1 MGRYK
6 NKRGWVT
13 NKIKIQIKNTPM
25 TVLQNTSKTGN
36 QGAIN
41 SNT

>member
-1 MGRYK
+1 
-6 NKRGWVT
+6 
-13 NKIKIQIKNTPM
+13 M

-41 SNT
+41 SNTNFWPHHPTKTINIAFEMLG